1 MDRSSNLFLGG
12 VFVAGMATTYL
23 LRQMKVMGAETRVFR
38 GGAWGSS
45 ADAINQAKRDCE
57 GEGCD
62 VRSVAYGYNPKYKG
76 KSCSLVWKQGIN
88 PNTGNPLRGHQWGK
102 SSSAGRRWTEECC
115 DCETAWERR
124 EQEKAKDLAKN
135 LSKEKKD
142 TRMFDPEG
150 NTLVEQFMGFF
161 QTDPQTTM
169 TSNAFSIGQV

>member
-23 LRQMKVMGAETRVFR
+23 LRQMKVLGAETKTFNSLWV
-38 GGAWGSS
+38 GDGVGVSKKATHDQCSN
-45 ADAINQAKRDCE
+45 D
-57 GEGCD
+57 GCD
-62 VRSVAYGYNPKYKG
+62 VRTHSSKNSKKLCALGAKG
-76 KSCSLVWKQGIN
+76 QVWTNAQK
-88 PNTGNPLRGHQWGK
+88 WY
-102 SSSAGRRWTEECC
+102 EECC
-115 DCETAWERR
+115 DCTKRNEKR

>member
-12 VFVAGMATTYL
+12 VFVAGMATTYF
-23 LRQMKVMGAETRVFR
+23 LRQMKVMSAETRVFE
-38 GGAWGSS
+38 GGSYLSVQNALR
-45 ADAINQAKRDCE
+45 QAKRDCE

-62 VRSVAYGYNPKYKG
+62 VRSVSSKNAN
-76 KSCSLVWKQGIN
+76 KSCAIH
-88 PNTGNPLRGHQWGK
+88 NTTKSWGK
-102 SSSAGRRWTEECC
+102 HTGSAVRRWTEECC